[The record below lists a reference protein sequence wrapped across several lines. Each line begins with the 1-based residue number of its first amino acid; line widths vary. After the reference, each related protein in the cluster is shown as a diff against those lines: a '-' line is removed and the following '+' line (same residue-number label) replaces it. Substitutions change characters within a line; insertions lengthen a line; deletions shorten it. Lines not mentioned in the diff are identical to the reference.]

1 MSRLARTVQTSI
13 GAKGL
18 MAVTGIALMGFVL
31 AHMIGNLQ
39 IFSEPEKINAYAHF
53 LQSLGPGLWIMR
65 IGLLMIFVA
74 HVWAAIKVS
83 RASREARP
91 IDYSFKK
98 KDLVTSYAART
109 MLMSGVIVT
118 LFVAY
123 HLMHFTL
130 GWVDFAGS
138 YGHMTT
144 IPGVEGEVPN
154 VYKMVIDG
162 FSHPLTAITYVLAN
176 LVLALHL
183 SHGAASL
190 LQTLGF
196 RNRENAATVKK
207 FGIGFGVIVAVGN
220 CSMPLAVLFG
230 MIGGAS

>member
-53 LQSLGPGLWIMR
+53 LKSLGPGLWIMR
-65 IGLLMIFVA
+65 IGLLVIFVA
-74 HVWAAIKVS
+74 HVWAAVKVS

-91 IDYSFKK
+91 ADYSFKK

-109 MLMSGVIVT
+109 MLMSGVIVA
-118 LFVAY
+118 LFLAY

-138 YGHMTT
+138 YGHMTILKDGT
-144 IPGVEGEVPN
+144 EVPD

-162 FSHPLTAITYVLAN
+162 FRHPLTAITYVLAN

-190 LQTLGF
+190 FQTLGF
-196 RNRENAATVKK
+196 RNRENATTVKR
-207 FGIGFGVIVAVGN
+207 FGIGFGVIVAIGN

-230 MIGGAS
+230 MIGGQS

>member
-65 IGLLMIFVA
+65 IGLLVIFIA
-74 HVWAAIKVS
+74 HVWAAVKVS

-109 MLMSGVIVT
+109 MLMSGVIVA

-123 HLMHFTL
+123 HVMHFTL

-138 YGHMTT
+138 HGHMTALEDGT
-144 IPGVEGEVPN
+144 PVPD
-154 VYKMVIDG
+154 VYKMIIDG

-196 RNRENAATVKK
+196 RNRENAATVKN
-207 FGIGFGVIVAVGN
+207 FGLGFGAIVAIGN

-230 MIGGAS
+230 IIGGAS